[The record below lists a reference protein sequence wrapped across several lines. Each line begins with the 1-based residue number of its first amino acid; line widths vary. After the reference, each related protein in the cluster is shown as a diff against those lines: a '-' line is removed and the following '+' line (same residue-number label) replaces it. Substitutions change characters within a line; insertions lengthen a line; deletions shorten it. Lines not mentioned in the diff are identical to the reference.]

1 MTITYTAH
9 NIEIDTENSIEYWSR
24 QEDYD
29 GIYWR
34 GTEKHFRKLSRNNF
48 WEERP
53 NNGWAK
59 CSVPL
64 VEGLFQ
70 EWLKNQTSP
79 KNGVWLYEEKIREA
93 KEHNLGEE

>member
-1 MTITYTAH
+1 MTITHTAH
-9 NIEIDTENSIEYWSR
+9 NIEINAENSIEYWSR
-24 QEDYD
+24 EEDSD
-29 GIYWR
+29 GIHWR

-70 EWLKNQTSP
+70 EWLRNHNNP
-79 KNGVWLYEEKIREA
+79 KTGYGCTRRR
-93 KEHNLGEE
+93 LGKQKSII